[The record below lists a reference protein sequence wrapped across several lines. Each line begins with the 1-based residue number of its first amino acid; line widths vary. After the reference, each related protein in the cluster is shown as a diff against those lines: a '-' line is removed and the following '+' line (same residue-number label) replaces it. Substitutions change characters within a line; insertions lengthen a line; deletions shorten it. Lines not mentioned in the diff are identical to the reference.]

1 MLPSP
6 KKFFLENIKKFYPGI
21 VIYKSL
27 TGSDLSTI
35 RIIKNSNHKIICID
49 EEGILQWEEEFKY
62 KLRINNETL
71 ALCDKLYVMNLKHKK
86 RILKYYKSKNL
97 FKKVIALELSRL
109 EYLNYFS
116 KNLKSKN
123 KIFKKIKE
131 QIW

>member
-49 EEGILQWEEEFKY
+49 EEGIFTMG
-62 KLRINNETL
+62 RR
-71 ALCDKLYVMNLKHKK
+71 V
-86 RILKYYKSKNL
+86 
-97 FKKVIALELSRL
+97 
-109 EYLNYFS
+109 
-116 KNLKSKN
+116 
-123 KIFKKIKE
+123 
-131 QIW
+131 QI